1 MLHDAFHSY
10 LAIGTGLD
18 PRQQVLYG
26 RQLGPLLV
34 GLSLGL
40 VSCSTTGIAPGY
52 TGASMNP
59 TRALALAIAGRN
71 WHHHWIWWIGPAL
84 ASILIGLMYRFA
96 PPSYAERVKHK
107 AKVESSGQQEPRT
120 TSV

>member
-71 WHHHWIWWIGPAL
+71 WHREYF
-84 ASILIGLMYRFA
+84 LIFLYRCEEA
-96 PPSYAERVKHK
+96 DWGNLTKHL
-107 AKVESSGQQEPRT
+107 
-120 TSV
+120 